1 VKPDRIGRAWLKATG
16 KLAGVAPR
24 EPSEGAMNY
33 ARRVAALDPARGDQ
47 VIALATL
54 YTRLRFGPE
63 PDEAQVA
70 ALEREVRKLAA

>member
-1 VKPDRIGRAWLKATG
+1 
-16 KLAGVAPR
+16 
-24 EPSEGAMNY
+24 
-33 ARRVAALDPARGDQ
+33 

-63 PDEAQVA
+63 PDEPQIA